1 MKFFNKINK
10 FLSMKKFNKKPLFE
24 KLFYILLAILIFV
37 VLLNNARNSLGIKE
51 GFEKTGEFVVKKIPE
66 EIYDDFYVNL
76 YDDLVY
82 YQPKNN
88 CELEI
93 IKKYTTFNKNSS
105 VLDVGSGTG
114 HHVNL
119 FSKTSKSATGIDI
132 SPAMV
137 KKSKTNYPNNE
148 YHVKDAMNSM
158 AIQHQTLT
166 HITCLYFTVYYF
178 EDKRTFFK
186 NCYEWLLP
194 GGHLIL
200 HLVDRDNFD
209 PIIPAG
215 NPFKIVSP
223 QKYSKERITSTVVKF
238 YDYEYKSNY
247 EMDSAES
254 TAIMNEEFKNLKNGD
269 VRKNEHKIF
278 IPTQKEILSQAKDS
292 GFILSEYEELDKCG
306 YFAQY
311 IYVLQKPN

>member
-1 MKFFNKINK
+1 M
-10 FLSMKKFNKKPLFE
+10 
-24 KLFYILLAILIFV
+24 
-37 VLLNNARNSLGIKE
+37 
-51 GFEKTGEFVVKKIPE
+51 
-66 EIYDDFYVNL
+66 
-76 YDDLVY
+76 Y

-137 KKSKTNYPNNE
+137 KSQTNYPNNE
-148 YHVKDAMNSM
+148 YQVKDAMNSM
-158 AIQHQTLT
+158 RFNTKHL
-166 HITCLYFTVYYF
+166 HILPVYISQFTTSK
-178 EDKRTFFK
+178 DKRTFFK

-223 QKYSKERITSTVVKF
+223 QKIF
-238 YDYEYKSNY
+238 Q
-247 EMDSAES
+247 
-254 TAIMNEEFKNLKNGD
+254 
-269 VRKNEHKIF
+269 RKNYKQSLLNSMIDNTNL
-278 IPTQKEILSQAKDS
+278 IMKWILQN
-292 GFILSEYEELDKCG
+292 
-306 YFAQY
+306 Q
-311 IYVLQKPN
+311 LQ